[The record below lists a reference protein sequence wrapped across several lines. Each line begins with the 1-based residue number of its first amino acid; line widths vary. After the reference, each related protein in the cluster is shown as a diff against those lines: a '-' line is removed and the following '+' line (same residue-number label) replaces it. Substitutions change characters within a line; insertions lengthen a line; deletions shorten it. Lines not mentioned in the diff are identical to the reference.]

1 MRKNDILKQVRK
13 ERKEMKKWNK
23 LDRGHYS
30 KLMYDKA
37 DGDIWADCFL
47 DEGSYT
53 VYHSE
58 TICSVPIGDLV
69 YQHSAEK
76 VLTEAEIIEIIT
88 NYIIKNL
95 NAGVLQEDK

>member
-1 MRKNDILKQVRK
+1 MRKNDIKKQVRK
-13 ERKEMKKWNK
+13 ERKEMKRWNK

-53 VYHSE
+53 VYYSE
-58 TICSVPIGDLV
+58 TICSVPIGDLI
-69 YQHSAEK
+69 YQHSSDK
-76 VLTEAEIIEIIT
+76 VLTEPEIIEIIT
-88 NYIIKNL
+88 HYIIRNL
-95 NAGVLQEDK
+95 NDGVIEDM

>member
-1 MRKNDILKQVRK
+1 MRKNDILKQVGK
-13 ERKEMKKWNK
+13 EHKEMKRWNK
-23 LDRGHYS
+23 LDRGRYS

-47 DEGSYT
+47 DDGSFT

-58 TICSVPIGDLV
+58 TICSVPIGDLI